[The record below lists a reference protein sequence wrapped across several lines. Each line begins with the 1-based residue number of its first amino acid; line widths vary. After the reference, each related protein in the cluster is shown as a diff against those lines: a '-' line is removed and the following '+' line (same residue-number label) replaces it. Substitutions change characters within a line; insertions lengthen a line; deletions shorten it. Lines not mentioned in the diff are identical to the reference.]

1 MGILTMI
8 SIIICILISFGLGI
22 ICTASLWKIFKDEG
36 QPGWASIIPIYSL
49 IVMCKIGKIPLWY
62 VIMTFIPVAN
72 IVFIIII
79 YINFAQGIGKSKG
92 FGIGLLLLPEIFMPI
107 AAFADLKNKKVNKVV
122 YAILTILFGSI
133 GINKFYAGKIKSG
146 ILSLVFC
153 WTLIPAILSVAEFI
167 TVLTEKA
174 DKDGKISATSTRRTN
189 VLFGTSLVIF
199 VLFLIGAVIPWE
211 SLFTNCTMFTDFN
224 TWISNNKIGDYS
236 IFGNIIGQ
244 PVVADAS
251 TGSSSGV
258 IGAFGT
264 WTMTDVAIFL
274 FILTAVIALC
284 SKIKFNDFIATT
296 TAGIKKILPV
306 AITAMLISIVLVIMV
321 TSGVNLTITNWIMS
335 WTKGFNIIT
344 TILASIVGSVLT
356 ADFHYFIATLS
367 IAFTSAVS
375 NADLY
380 GVVALIM
387 QGMYYLMMLIAPTSV
402 GLIIGLYYLD
412 IPYGKWFKYIWKVLL
427 AMFVV
432 LIIAAIIVSLL
443 V

>member
-1 MGILTMI
+1 MKT
-8 SIIICILISFGLGI
+8 S
-22 ICTASLWKIFKDEG
+22 
-36 QPGWASIIPIYSL
+36 
-49 IVMCKIGKIPLWY
+49 
-62 VIMTFIPVAN
+62 
-72 IVFIIII
+72 
-79 YINFAQGIGKSKG
+79 
-92 FGIGLLLLPEIFMPI
+92 
-107 AAFADLKNKKVNKVV
+107 NKRVNKIV
-122 YAILTILFGSI
+122 YAILTILLGSI

-174 DKDGKISATSTRRTN
+174 DKDGKISATSARRTN

-211 SLFTNCTMFTDFN
+211 SLFTNCKVFTDFN
-224 TWISNNKIGDYS
+224 TWVSNIKIGDYA

-244 PVVADAS
+244 PVVTAAS

-258 IGAFGT
+258 IGVFGT

-274 FILTAVIALC
+274 FILTTVIALC

-296 TAGIKKILPV
+296 TDGIKKILPV
-306 AITAMLISIVLVIMV
+306 AITAMLISIVLVMMV
-321 TSGVNLTITNWIMS
+321 TSGVNITITNWIMS
-335 WTKGFNIIT
+335 LAKGFNIAT
-344 TILASIVGSVLT
+344 VSLASIVGSVLT
-356 ADFHYFIATLS
+356 GDFYYFIATLS
-367 IAFTSAVS
+367 VVFTSVVS
-375 NADLY
+375 KADLY

-387 QGMYYLMMLIAPTSV
+387 QGMYYLMMLVAPTSV

-427 AMFVV
+427 TMFVV
-432 LIIAAIIVSLL
+432 LIIAAIIVFAL

>member
-1 MGILTMI
+1 MGIITII
-8 SIIICILISFGLGI
+8 STIISLILCILCIV
-22 ICTASLWKIFKDEG
+22 SLWKIFKVEG
-36 QPGWASIIPIYSL
+36 QPGWASLIPIYNL
-49 IVMCKIGKIPLWY
+49 IVMCKIGKTPLWY
-62 VIMTFIPVAN
+62 VIMLFIPVIN
-72 IVFIIII
+72 IVFMTLI
-79 YINFAQGIGKSKG
+79 YINFALGIGKSKG

-107 AAFADLKNKKVNKVV
+107 AAFADLKNKKVNKIV
-122 YAILTILFGSI
+122 YAILTILLGSI

-174 DKDGKISATSTRRTN
+174 DKDGKISATTARRTN

-211 SLFTNCTMFTDFN
+211 SLFTNCKVFTDFN
-224 TWISNNKIGDYS
+224 TWVSNIKIGDYA

-244 PVVADAS
+244 PVVTDAS

-264 WTMTDVAIFL
+264 WAMTDVAIFL

-296 TAGIKKILPV
+296 TDGIKKILPV
-306 AITAMLISIVLVIMV
+306 AITAMLISIVLVMMV
-321 TSGVNLTITNWIMS
+321 TSGVNITITNWIMS
-335 WTKGFNIIT
+335 WAKGFNIAT
-344 TILASIVGSVLT
+344 VSLASIVGSVLT
-356 ADFHYFIATLS
+356 GDFYYFIATLS
-367 IAFTSAVS
+367 VVFTSAVS

-427 AMFVV
+427 AMLIV
-432 LIIAAIIVSLL
+432 LIIAAIIVFAL